1 MKHKIRVKD
10 LTLGAYYSL
19 QDASDEL
26 GAPKNEVYDAAKLAG
41 MCLGLLF
48 NKYTIFS
55 HSQVN
60 DLKALVKR
68 RL

>member
-1 MKHKIRVKD
+1 MKHKIKVKD

-26 GAPKNEVYDAAKLAG
+26 AVPKNEVYDAAKAAG
-41 MCLGLLF
+41 MIVGLLF

-55 HSQVN
+55 KIQI
-60 DLKALVKR
+60 DQLKGLTR
-68 RL
+68 RII

>member
-1 MKHKIRVKD
+1 MKHKIKVKD

-26 GAPKNEVYDAAKLAG
+26 AVPKNEVYDAAKAAG
-41 MCLGLLF
+41 MIVGLLF

-55 HSQVN
+55 KIQV
-60 DLKALVKR
+60 DQLKGLTR
-68 RL
+68 RMI